1 VVLNYPPSD
10 FILLFFYFVRGA
22 ARLSQLGELVRRF
35 SEYVSRRSPGVL
47 SFLNLYCT
55 TSYGTDCVSLL
66 FTSPSRL
73 YHLVL
78 KHFRGDVYSA
88 DYAFK
93 LLLLNPLVTLL
104 GAGEDIPSQLLELAK
119 LGRDRE
125 FLELVSRY
133 AGRVRGGSPGKDF

>member
-1 VVLNYPPSD
+1 VV
-10 FILLFFYFVRGA
+10 
-22 ARLSQLGELVRRF
+22 LSQLGELARRF
-35 SEYVSRRSPGVL
+35 SEYVSRRFPGVL

-55 TSYGTDCVSLL
+55 TSYGTDCTSLL
-66 FTSPSRL
+66 LTSPSRL

-93 LLLLNPLVTLL
+93 LLLLNPLATLL
-104 GAGEDIPSQLLELAK
+104 GAGEDLPSQLLELAK
-119 LGRDRE
+119 LGRDGE

-133 AGRVRGGSPGKDF
+133 AGRVRGGSPGEDFLTPRRARLG

>member
-1 VVLNYPPSD
+1 VVLNYLSSD

-55 TSYGTDCVSLL
+55 TAYGTDCVSLL

-73 YHLVL
+73 YYLIL

-104 GAGEDIPSQLLELAK
+104 GAGEDLPSQLLELAK

-125 FLELVSRY
+125 FLEVVSRY